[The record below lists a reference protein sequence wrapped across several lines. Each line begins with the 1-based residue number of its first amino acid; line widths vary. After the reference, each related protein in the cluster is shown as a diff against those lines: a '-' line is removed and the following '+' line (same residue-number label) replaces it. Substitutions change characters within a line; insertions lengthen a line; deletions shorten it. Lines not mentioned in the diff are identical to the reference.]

1 MSFDMKHDPITGGAR
16 PYMPPEEKQRIQQIS
31 KEMTEDLNDPDF
43 HVDTMGDSVNDESID
58 KPKNERERMLYSRI
72 SKQKDI
78 DDLKI

>member
-1 MSFDMKHDPITGGAR
+1 
-16 PYMPPEEKQRIQQIS
+16 
-31 KEMTEDLNDPDF
+31 MTEDLNDPDF
-43 HVDTMGDSVNDESID
+43 HVDTMGDSVNDESIE